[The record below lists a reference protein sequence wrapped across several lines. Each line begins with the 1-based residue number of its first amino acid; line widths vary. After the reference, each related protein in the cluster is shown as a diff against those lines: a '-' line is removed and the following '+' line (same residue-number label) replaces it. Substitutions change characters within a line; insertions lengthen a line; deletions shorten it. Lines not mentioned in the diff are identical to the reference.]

1 MKSLISRVAR
11 WAAAFLGLIT
21 VSACYGVAYM
31 EYNEN
36 LKVKVDGRV
45 TDENDNPIEGIAVSE
60 KHVGKTFTKAD
71 GSFSLSGGFCGEDSI
86 NIYFKDVDG
95 EKNGGKFKD
104 DDVEVNLTYVEGT
117 DEFAAD
123 NVNIK
128 LKLDDGRDG
137 E

>member
-36 LKVKVDGRV
+36 LKVDGRV

-60 KHVGKTFTKAD
+60 KHVGRTFTKAD

-86 NIYFKDVDG
+86 DIRFTDVDG

-104 DDVEVNLTYVEGT
+104 DAVEVNLTYVEET

-128 LKLDDGRDG
+128 LKLDDSRDG

>member
-1 MKSLISRVAR
+1 MKSLVSRVAR

-21 VSACYGVAYM
+21 VSACYGVVYM

-36 LKVKVDGRV
+36 LKVDGRV
-45 TDENDNPIEGIAVSE
+45 TDENDNPIQGIAVSE
-60 KHVGKTFTKAD
+60 KHLGITVTKAD

-104 DDVEVNLTYVEGT
+104 DDIEVNLTYVEET

-128 LKLDDGRDG
+128 LKLDDVRDG